1 MRILLLIL
9 LYLPFIGFGQCVS
22 GDCENG
28 YGTYT
33 FRDGGKYVGQWK
45 DDKKHGQG
53 FEMRSMSNEYV
64 PGLKRI
70 GNWENGI
77 QTGKFTTIWID
88 GIIEV
93 GQRILVLDYMKIEEL
108 HSWEP
113 ASGMSFAGDDRVTR
127 GVKVNMDDGEFRTY
141 YNYHIDFINGYRA
154 IDYNFEDL
162 EKKRSEIDLLL
173 DAELVGIA
181 NYKMGEKHGLQQFF
195 IGTRQSRKVD
205 MYYEYDELV
214 WEKCWDKEGNEID
227 CE

>member
-77 QTGKFTTIWID
+77 QTGKFTTI
-88 GIIEV
+88 
-93 GQRILVLDYMKIEEL
+93 
-108 HSWEP
+108 
-113 ASGMSFAGDDRVTR
+113 
-127 GVKVNMDDGEFRTY
+127 
-141 YNYHIDFINGYRA
+141 
-154 IDYNFEDL
+154 
-162 EKKRSEIDLLL
+162 
-173 DAELVGIA
+173 
-181 NYKMGEKHGLQQFF
+181 
-195 IGTRQSRKVD
+195 
-205 MYYEYDELV
+205 
-214 WEKCWDKEGNEID
+214 
-227 CE
+227 